1 MVTIDYTEK
10 EKELLEY
17 MAQGYEL
24 YNNIA
29 DPDFNR
35 DWRRNEF
42 LKCIQDGI
50 RVDNHFF
57 YLKFGRDLTDK
68 EKEERIQ
75 AQIQEEANRNDK
87 ECTEPELKRAR
98 AWKSGEYD
106 NKRHVFIAEERNKER
121 KTFLKFF
128 FLILTAPAW
137 LPFYIILQVFL
148 ITGVMGDG
156 NGGDRWHM

>member
-1 MVTIDYTEK
+1 MVTVDYTEK
-10 EKELLEY
+10 EKELLQY
-17 MAQGYEL
+17 IAQGYQL

-29 DPDFNR
+29 DPVFIRQCREENLTFAYEDIR
-35 DWRRNEF
+35 IHDWRNE
-42 LKCIQDGI
+42 KKYTEAEKMKIIQ
-50 RVDNHFF
+50 N
-57 YLKFGRDLTDK
+57 YLRKDSELTDR
-68 EKEERIQ
+68 ER
-75 AQIQEEANRNDK
+75 
-87 ECTEPELKRAR
+87 TEPELKRAR

-106 NKRHVFIAEERNKER
+106 NKRHVFTTEERRKEK